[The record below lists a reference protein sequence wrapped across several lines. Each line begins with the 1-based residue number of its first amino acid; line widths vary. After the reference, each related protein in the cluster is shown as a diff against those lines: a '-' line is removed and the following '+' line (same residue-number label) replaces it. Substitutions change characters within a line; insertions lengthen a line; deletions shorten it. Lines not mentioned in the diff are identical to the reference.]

1 MSSDPISPAV
11 RRIFIWTG
19 PLFLVVL
26 GIAFVAFIRFI
37 PPPRPSSSA
46 EQIAELFRHNHT
58 SILIGCF
65 IYVSLVV
72 LLLTW
77 ASVLIVQCRRVEG
90 AIPVLTCGQVLF
102 AAACFLIAVLVG
114 VIWAVAAFRPGE
126 VSPDITRTLCD
137 AGFVLML
144 FTWAPFAAWFT
155 LIAITVFSDKSET
168 PLYPRWVAYLN
179 LWCGLLGA
187 PGGLIVFFKSGPFA
201 YDGLIGFYI
210 PFGVFTLWI
219 VVMTVQMLKVQARDE
234 RNETV
239 GIQPG

>member
-1 MSSDPISPAV
+1 
-11 RRIFIWTG
+11 
-19 PLFLVVL
+19 
-26 GIAFVAFIRFI
+26 
-37 PPPRPSSSA
+37 
-46 EQIAELFRHNHT
+46 
-58 SILIGCF
+58 
-65 IYVSLVV
+65 
-72 LLLTW
+72 
-77 ASVLIVQCRRVEG
+77 
-90 AIPVLTCGQVLF
+90 
-102 AAACFLIAVLVG
+102 
-114 VIWAVAAFRPGE
+114 
-126 VSPDITRTLCD
+126 
-137 AGFVLML
+137 ML

-155 LIAITVFSDKSET
+155 LIATTLFSDKSET

-239 GIQPG
+239 GIPAG